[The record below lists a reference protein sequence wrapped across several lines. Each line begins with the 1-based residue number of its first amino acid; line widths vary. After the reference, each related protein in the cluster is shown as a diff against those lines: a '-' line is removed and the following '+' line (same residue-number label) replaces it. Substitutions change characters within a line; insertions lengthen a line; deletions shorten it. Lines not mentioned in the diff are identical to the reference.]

1 MSAHVLSLLAWFP
14 QLQALAA
21 SFFPA
26 GAALFAAAASV
37 SKTRC
42 EVDTAAA
49 FSVAEQIAFP
59 EKSFSA
65 NLDSNDEY
73 GVLLPVKG
81 VVSDIRLTASSVY
94 KRLRQA

>member
-1 MSAHVLSLLAWFP
+1 MSAHVLFLLARFP

-59 EKSFSA
+59 EY
-65 NLDSNDEY
+65 LDW
-73 GVLLPVKG
+73 LVKKG
-81 VVSDIRLTASSVY
+81 RVEPERGDS
-94 KRLRQA
+94 